1 MVIAPNGRMVKPKE
15 KRQGRMQKMDKENEL
30 VSLIA
35 MGRNQGGFTDG
46 GIREYLMRR
55 MKDGKREFTTS
66 EIDAALKV
74 DTDLFTTMPKSFG
87 NVDGGMLN
95 GIKLL
100 GKLTNFFKKKM
111 AENKNRGKKKG
122 TYIKPLSIEQ
132 IIEQTIEYL
141 YTLPEYKKG
150 RYKR

>member
-1 MVIAPNGRMVKPKE
+1 
-15 KRQGRMQKMDKENEL
+15 MQN
-30 VSLIA
+30 
-35 MGRNQGGFTDG
+35 
-46 GIREYLMRR
+46 
-55 MKDGKREFTTS
+55 
-66 EIDAALKV
+66 LKV

-111 AENKNRGKKKG
+111 AENKKNRGKKKG

-141 YTLPEYKKG
+141 YTLPEYKKAG
-150 RYKR
+150 IKGSNKRTALQQSLEAEIIKYLNPKPTKANSNSNKKIKCCS